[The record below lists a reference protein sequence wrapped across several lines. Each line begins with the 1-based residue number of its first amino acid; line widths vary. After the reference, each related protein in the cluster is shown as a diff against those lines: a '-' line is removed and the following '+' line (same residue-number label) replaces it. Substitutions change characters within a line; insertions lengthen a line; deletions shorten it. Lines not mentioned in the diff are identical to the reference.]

1 MYPLTIIDEDFGSEG
16 TSKMLLFVETSHA
29 PLFAEC
35 IIIGTIAIG
44 TV

>member
-1 MYPLTIIDEDFGSEG
+1 MFPLTIIDEAVGSMG

-35 IIIGTIAIG
+35 ITIGTIAIG